1 MTDGNRRTRRTFLAA
16 LSTAPLLAGCLGTGS
31 SGSESGMS
39 TDSHSGDDG
48 GSMGTSTTT
57 PMNQSSSDSDPT
69 ETATETPASTQSN
82 ASQSALSHPVAKN
95 VGNEPTLGPAPGEGK
110 ATIIAYED
118 PSCPSCQEFETGTFP
133 ELREK
138 LIEPG
143 DLSFVYRTYPHV
155 QSWAMPATQ
164 ALEASYAHNPDAFWK
179 LKAHFYEQ
187 QGSFSSNNV
196 FSKVETFL
204 SAETNVDAAVVVEE
218 AKNGEYDA
226 AIQADEQVRK
236 EAGVKYTPTFFMFR
250 DGEYRTKAVGSQ
262 SYSVFKNS
270 LGL

>member
-16 LSTAPLLAGCLGTGS
+16 LSTTPLLAGCLGTGS
-31 SGSESGMS
+31 GGSESGMG

-48 GSMGTSTTT
+48 GT
-57 PMNQSSSDSDPT
+57 ND
-69 ETATETPASTQSN
+69 ATETTAQSTAEAESTEASTATPDSNQSE
-82 ASQSALSHPVAKN
+82 ASVATSHVAATDA
-95 VGNEPTLGPAPGEGK
+95 GNEPTLGPAPGEGK

-118 PSCPSCQEFETGTFP
+118 PSCPACQEFETGTFP
-133 ELREK
+133 ELRKK

-164 ALEASYAHNPDAFWK
+164 TLEAAYAHDPDAFWK
-179 LKAHFYEQ
+179 LKAHFYEE
-187 QGSFSSNNV
+187 QGSFSSDNV
-196 FSKVETFL
+196 FSKVEAFL
-204 SAETNVDAAVVVEE
+204 GAETNVDAAVVVEE

-226 AIQADEQVRK
+226 AIQADEEVRK